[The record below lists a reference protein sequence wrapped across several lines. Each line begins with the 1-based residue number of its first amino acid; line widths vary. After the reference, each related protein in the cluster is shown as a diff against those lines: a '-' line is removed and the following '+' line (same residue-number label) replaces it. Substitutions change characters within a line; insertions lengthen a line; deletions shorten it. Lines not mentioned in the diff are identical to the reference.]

1 MTTTTSAR
9 AGPRRPSH
17 ARSAARGASLQRPAA
32 GRVGTAGAA
41 LTFECVKHTL
51 RLTEY
56 YRRSRTGD
64 RKSTRLNSSHS
75 QISYAVFCLKKTT
88 YRPDNPEG
96 LRPPE
101 QLRFLFREQRTA
113 RTVYAFPSA
122 QEQAQRHQIVAA

>member
-56 YRRSRTGD
+56 YRRSRTG
-64 RKSTRLNSSHS
+64 RAVHRLH
-75 QISYAVFCLKKTT
+75 QGDAPATLATVA
-88 YRPDNPEG
+88 
-96 LRPPE
+96 
-101 QLRFLFREQRTA
+101 QQRRA
-113 RTVYAFPSA
+113 RVDG
-122 QEQAQRHQIVAA
+122 RHEVLAHPAVAANGRHHGRRRARVRGPLVVWR